1 MNNFQEKN
9 LYCFLE
15 RINLKEH
22 LKFLE
27 LKLKNK
33 RILLYGAGALFR
45 SIVEHYNL
53 SKINI
58 IGISDISFKEETQS
72 FLGYKAYRLDQIF
85 DLEFDYILVC
95 TLYYKHIIDNFYNQN
110 KKLKGKIMSIY
121 EKDDLKTKIK
131 KIFNINDINNKNN
144 EYLLITKEG
153 KIIKNP
159 KIKGLKVD
167 FLGFN
172 SKVCIM
178 SGGGGSTL
186 KENLIM

>member
-58 IGISDISFKEETQS
+58 I
-72 FLGYKAYRLDQIF
+72 
-85 DLEFDYILVC
+85 
-95 TLYYKHIIDNFYNQN
+95 
-110 KKLKGKIMSIY
+110 
-121 EKDDLKTKIK
+121 
-131 KIFNINDINNKNN
+131 
-144 EYLLITKEG
+144 
-153 KIIKNP
+153 
-159 KIKGLKVD
+159 
-167 FLGFN
+167 
-172 SKVCIM
+172 
-178 SGGGGSTL
+178 
-186 KENLIM
+186 